1 MSTHFR
7 VSDTETRVTF
17 VIRSYTP
24 FGQRLAIVGDD
35 PLLGGWDPMR
45 GIELTTSGGDYP
57 IWRISLTLPANR
69 RFEYKY
75 CVIDPTNSTDIA
87 PAADAADGDVDG
99 PVSEAAATD
108 GGSSTASADG
118 LTRVPS
124 APSAMSGSRTLGMS
138 RGPSSGSAGALGADN
153 DPHRSYTAP
162 SPSLSARTNPPSPIF
177 TPGAPTLP
185 PLPGLGVS
193 ARAQATGDLSSEA
206 AGVPLPSARPG
217 EPCWES
223 FDEYRVVETEGG
235 ASFVVDEGVFD
246 MNNSADGHRVQSV
259 RTGISRGSRDR
270 NLSDGVG
277 SPLAPGGGMGMVVP
291 EQLLI
296 VLYRLPITAERG
308 ADGKWVF
315 GWDDDALYLTST
327 GLRKGLDELKIK
339 PLWIG
344 ILPTNEEVSDFA
356 EQELISKRLMAEF
369 RCVPVFLS
377 QETLTKFY
385 QGFCKGTLWPAF
397 HMIPSVRNKDGKT
410 ERFDDDNWHTYQRVN
425 RTFSKVVVA
434 HYDRHLIWVH
444 DYHLMLLPYYLRIK
458 VSGVKIGFYLHIPW
472 PSSEIFRMLPVRNEL
487 IKGLLSATL
496 LGFHLFDYARHF
508 LSACVRLLNLEHEA
522 RRGSLGID
530 FEGRHVMIRVSH
542 IGVDPTRFM
551 DRIENTS
558 DWKIKAQELRSLYKE
573 DVTLLGAIDDLDV
586 IKGIALKLIAF
597 SNYLA
602 TAPESTRA
610 KVALVQVA
618 IPKPALDPS
627 VRDEIRELVS
637 DINQKY
643 GSEKHQPVTYIEEKI
658 TFDTRT
664 ALYTVSDAL
673 ILTPIRDGLNL
684 IPYEYIVATT
694 KDKGQ
699 LILSEFTGCSR
710 ALSSAVRVNPWNA
723 NELRDVIDNVVQ
735 KRESKSEEI
744 WRKHEADRKYVTMHS
759 SVTWAESFL
768 SDLKGSNEVVRE
780 VVRLGLSAGV
790 GFRTLEFEGF
800 TMLNTRSVVKA
811 FRESKNRLFLLDYD
825 GTLTTIG
832 SVSQSSM
839 AHSWA
844 VPTEEV
850 MESLT
855 RLSTQE
861 HTNVVIVSGRKK
873 TSAGFQ
879 QENVVP
885 LGIAAEHGYYY
896 KAPSEKEFVELAP
909 GADLSW
915 IHIAQGIMKMYT
927 ERTDGAYV
935 EEKDAGLVW
944 HYLET
949 DPEFGGWQAKEM
961 HDHLESI
968 LAPFNVQVVS
978 GHGWLQVRLANVNKG
993 NMVKHVLD
1001 SMEEGSE
1008 PDFVL
1013 CCGDDRTD
1021 EDMFACLYENE
1032 KTKNANLFTTTVGVK
1047 PSNARYYLR
1056 SAHEVQQLVDQ
1067 LLEVSD
1073 PGSSLHVRSTT
1084 LEDLR
1089 PAAISQLAARRGS
1102 NGTGGGLGG
1111 LAGSASFSDLNI
1123 SDSPPH
1129 P

>member
-1 MSTHFR
+1 MASMFR
-7 VSDTETRVTF
+7 VSETETRVTF

-24 FGQRLAIVGDD
+24 FGQRLAIVGED
-35 PLLGGWDPMR
+35 PILGGWDPMR
-45 GIELTTSGGDYP
+45 GIELNTSEGDYP
-57 IWRISLTLPANR
+57 TWRISLTLPANK

-75 CVIDPTNSTDIA
+75 CVIDPSSSADLA
-87 PAADAADGDVDG
+87 PAADGETDG

-108 GGSSTASADG
+108 GGSSEASASLDG
-118 LTRVPS
+118 LIRVPS
-124 APSAMSGSRTLGMS
+124 AVSAMSGGRATGIHRSA
-138 RGPSSGSAGALGADN
+138 GSAGALVGED
-153 DPHRSYTAP
+153 DSHRSYTAP
-162 SPSLSARTNPPSPIF
+162 SPSLSARTNPPSPVLS
-177 TPGAPTLP
+177 PGAPALP
-185 PLPGLGVS
+185 ALPGLGSS
-193 ARAQATGDLSSEA
+193 ARGSSAGDVARKA
-206 AGVPLPSARPG
+206 AGVPLPSAQPG
-217 EPCWES
+217 EPCWEE
-223 FDEYRVVETEGG
+223 FDDNRVVQTEGG
-235 ASFVVDEGVFD
+235 MSFVVDEGVFNV
-246 MNNSADGHRVQSV
+246 NNSAEDNRVQSV
-259 RTGISRGSRDR
+259 RSGISRGSREQ
-270 NLSDGVG
+270 NLGEGGG
-277 SPLAPGGGMGMVVP
+277 SSLAPGMGGMGAVVP
-291 EQLLI
+291 DQLLI
-296 VLYRLPITAERG
+296 VLYRLPITAEKG
-308 ADGKWVF
+308 ADGKWQF
-315 GWDDDALYLTST
+315 EWDDDALYLTST
-327 GLRKGLDELKIK
+327 GLRRGLDELKVK

-344 ILPTNEEVSDFA
+344 ILPTNEDVSDKA
-356 EQELISKRLMAEF
+356 EQELISQRLMTEF

-377 QETLTKFY
+377 QGTLKKFY

-397 HMIPSVRNKDGKT
+397 HMIPNVHNKAGKT
-410 ERFDDDNWHTYQRVN
+410 DRFDDDNWHTYQRVN

-487 IKGLLSATL
+487 LKGLLSATL

-542 IGVDPTRFM
+542 IGVDPDRFTN
-551 DRIENTS
+551 RLENTT
-558 DWKIKAQELRSLYKE
+558 DWKVKASELRSNYKD
-573 DVTLLGAIDDLDV
+573 DVTMLGAIDDLDV

-602 TAPESTRA
+602 TAPESIRA

-618 IPKPALDPS
+618 IPKPAVDPS
-627 VRDEIRELVS
+627 VREEIRELVN
-637 DINQKY
+637 DINEKY

-658 TFDTRT
+658 TFDMRT
-664 ALYTVSDAL
+664 ALYTVADAL

-735 KRESKSEEI
+735 KRESQSEEI

-759 SVTWAESFL
+759 SVTWAASFL
-768 SDLKGSNEVVRE
+768 SDLKESNEVVRE
-780 VVRLGLSAGV
+780 VVRLGLSAGA

-800 TMLNTRSVVKA
+800 TMLNTRAVVKA

-832 SVSQSSM
+832 GSSQQSSM

-844 VPTEEV
+844 VPAEGV

-861 HTNVVIVSGRKK
+861 HTSVVIVSGRKK
-873 TSAGFQ
+873 TSAGFL
-879 QENVVP
+879 QENVKP

-896 KAPSEKEFVELAP
+896 KAPFEKEFEELAP

-915 IHIAQGIMKMYT
+915 IHIAMDIMKMYT

-968 LAPFNVQVVS
+968 LNPFNVQVVS

-993 NMVKHVLD
+993 NMVSHVLE

-1021 EDMFACLYENE
+1021 EDMFTCLYENE

-1047 PSNARYYLR
+1047 PSEARYYLR
-1056 SAHEVQQLVDQ
+1056 SAHEVQQLIDQ

-1073 PGSSLHVRSTT
+1073 PGSSLHVRSST

-1089 PAAISQLAARRGS
+1089 PAAIQQLARRSGS
-1102 NGTGGGLGG
+1102 GFSGGGLG
-1111 LAGSASFSDLNI
+1111 LAGSASFSNLNI
-1123 SDSPPH
+1123 GDVPPQ